1 LKEGND
7 TYDFKRFHDSVGLN
21 PGDDIAQFIVD
32 NGFGQCSDYNAAFVT
47 MARLAGL
54 PARYVTGYSG
64 GEWNGNGYTVSTQH
78 RATWGEVRLE
88 VTGGASN
95 VDLGWIPFDSCPEA
109 ETLEIVNQTL
119 APLTWDRDMSQN
131 FTLDGQFRFVENT
144 TVIDNAELK
153 AYLIPIE
160 EVGSVPGSAVTPAR
174 LIGSE
179 ITDSEG
185 NFSFNGSPIE
195 PNLPGLH
202 VVAIVHQSS
211 GFISS
216 DAVIYTTVIN
226 VTDDSNLSHTTPLAI
241 NSPVTGAGSLTI
253 IQGNLNLENDPNG
266 ITDKFAS
273 QLVWLSFTS
282 SFNGSNNISG
292 LVSPSGSWSVTL
304 ELDITESIGILPAT
318 LWYGGW
324 VDDFTIPTNPTPQF
338 HIRPSS
344 LNLNLD
350 VREAPNLTASI
361 ESLSTNNSRY
371 IVGDDLWVNGTAVTA
386 GTNPVD
392 MEGDLILSIRQNG
405 TFDTWTEVFNT
416 SVLGA
421 FSVRQNLT
429 ASIANVPAGEIEF
442 QLRFYPYTIDTT
454 DDANLS
460 SDDPYLLISQL
471 ELTIEASPQLRGS
484 LGTFA
489 VSVRDHRNI
498 NVDFVEGNFDLS
510 FNGSWFNTTTN
521 STAKLI
527 SSLPLDANLVAGDY
541 PLEVSFNGSTFYAP
555 SVGTGTI
562 RIRAGIDWTFN
573 LAQDWTHI
581 GNSTFINGSI
591 FDDLYGTPILDQNI
605 TQYTISMVS
614 PNGDVDIAQ
623 GLVDNNTSAFSQQI
637 LMPTNFASS
646 VYSFSISFDFYS
658 LGPLGG
664 PYYSSAE
671 SYLDIVTGNITQQP
685 SPSLQAG
692 IESELVLNVIPDRD
706 SDDGNIVV
714 TNGQFDFSILVTD
727 VADNS
732 FVPNEDVEF
741 IFDWNGTNQSI
752 GTARSD
758 ENGTANFSWNAIGIA
773 PGLYDIR
780 VVAFDNVS
788 SPLSKGSTRHLGNFT
803 LMNLTVQGNTDFRI
817 DSIPSSITA
826 GLDFNVIGQVI
837 DADDNS
843 RLLISPVKLEVFW
856 LNNPNETLITGYLT
870 TTNGSFNM
878 TVPTDV
884 LNNGT
889 VRGDKTLVISVI
901 EESSPFYLESSLE
914 TPIFV
919 FGVSEFDS
927 LKPLNPIIVNR
938 GDDVNLS
945 GQLVESSN
953 RFQPLSG
960 YDVAVQL
967 GDTWIDNLQ
976 TNNTGLF
983 DLTYTIPTSTPLGLV
998 TATFWFNGSSDLLS
1012 TSSSIS
1018 TIIVRSQTF
1027 LLIDPITDNP
1037 VAGQS
1042 FNISGTILSDNGS
1055 GLEQIDGTVLPA
1067 NILFSID
1074 GQPTGFSVVG
1084 GAVQVGGIWNA
1095 TITLTNSFAAGTHIV
1110 DASYTPAVNFYL
1122 GSNDTEVFDSRGFS
1136 ELIFMVPT
1144 VDSQGQPTLNDRTE
1158 RGNNISIELLLQ
1170 DNTGSPVAGQQLIV
1184 TFTGT
1189 SITTT
1194 LTTQANGSAFG
1205 ELPVPS
1211 DQSVGIMDINADF
1224 AGIPGTTGMI
1234 GSQTN
1239 TSFVVLAQTELTIT
1253 ESPEGLV
1260 AGDYML
1266 VNGTLLDDLSLPLQT
1281 MGVSSSA
1288 VVHLVVDGESV
1299 ASIETDAI
1307 NGTFTLGWAV
1317 PEDISAGVHTIV
1329 VEFYGGRDW
1338 VDPIGFGEPSN
1349 PEYYLPSSD
1358 TVDFNVSVPT
1368 VLSLLTQ
1375 SGDVNREELMVIE
1388 GLTTSASRQSYHYL
1402 LKVEMSTVKN

>member
-1 LKEGND
+1 
-7 TYDFKRFHDSVGLN
+7 
-21 PGDDIAQFIVD
+21 
-32 NGFGQCSDYNAAFVT
+32 
-47 MARLAGL
+47 
-54 PARYVTGYSG
+54 
-64 GEWNGNGYTVSTQH
+64 
-78 RATWGEVRLE
+78 
-88 VTGGASN
+88 
-95 VDLGWIPFDSCPEA
+95 
-109 ETLEIVNQTL
+109 
-119 APLTWDRDMSQN
+119 
-131 FTLDGQFRFVENT
+131 
-144 TVIDNAELK
+144 
-153 AYLIPIE
+153 
-160 EVGSVPGSAVTPAR
+160 
-174 LIGSE
+174 
-179 ITDSEG
+179 
-185 NFSFNGSPIE
+185 
-195 PNLPGLH
+195 
-202 VVAIVHQSS
+202 
-211 GFISS
+211 
-216 DAVIYTTVIN
+216 
-226 VTDDSNLSHTTPLAI
+226 
-241 NSPVTGAGSLTI
+241 
-253 IQGNLNLENDPNG
+253 
-266 ITDKFAS
+266 
-273 QLVWLSFTS
+273 
-282 SFNGSNNISG
+282 
-292 LVSPSGSWSVTL
+292 
-304 ELDITESIGILPAT
+304 
-318 LWYGGW
+318 
-324 VDDFTIPTNPTPQF
+324 
-338 HIRPSS
+338 
-344 LNLNLD
+344 
-350 VREAPNLTASI
+350 
-361 ESLSTNNSRY
+361 
-371 IVGDDLWVNGTAVTA
+371 
-386 GTNPVD
+386 
-392 MEGDLILSIRQNG
+392 
-405 TFDTWTEVFNT
+405 
-416 SVLGA
+416 
-421 FSVRQNLT
+421 
-429 ASIANVPAGEIEF
+429 
-442 QLRFYPYTIDTT
+442 
-454 DDANLS
+454 
-460 SDDPYLLISQL
+460 
-471 ELTIEASPQLRGS
+471 LTIEASPQLRGS

-489 VSVRDHRNI
+489 VSVRDHRNV

-623 GLVDNNTSAFSQQI
+623 GFVDNNTSAFSQQI

-658 LGPLGG
+658 LGPSGG

-692 IESELVLNVIPDRD
+692 IESELVLNVISDRD

-780 VVAFDNVS
+780 VVAYDNVS

-856 LNNPNETLITGYLT
+856 LNNPNETLVTGFLT

-976 TNNTGLF
+976 TNNTG
-983 DLTYTIPTSTPLGLV
+983 
-998 TATFWFNGSSDLLS
+998 
-1012 TSSSIS
+1012 
-1018 TIIVRSQTF
+1018 
-1027 LLIDPITDNP
+1027 
-1037 VAGQS
+1037 
-1042 FNISGTILSDNGS
+1042 
-1055 GLEQIDGTVLPA
+1055 
-1067 NILFSID
+1067 
-1074 GQPTGFSVVG
+1074 
-1084 GAVQVGGIWNA
+1084 
-1095 TITLTNSFAAGTHIV
+1095 
-1110 DASYTPAVNFYL
+1110 
-1122 GSNDTEVFDSRGFS
+1122 
-1136 ELIFMVPT
+1136 
-1144 VDSQGQPTLNDRTE
+1144 
-1158 RGNNISIELLLQ
+1158 
-1170 DNTGSPVAGQQLIV
+1170 
-1184 TFTGT
+1184 
-1189 SITTT
+1189 
-1194 LTTQANGSAFG
+1194 
-1205 ELPVPS
+1205 
-1211 DQSVGIMDINADF
+1211 
-1224 AGIPGTTGMI
+1224 
-1234 GSQTN
+1234 
-1239 TSFVVLAQTELTIT
+1239 
-1253 ESPEGLV
+1253 
-1260 AGDYML
+1260 
-1266 VNGTLLDDLSLPLQT
+1266 
-1281 MGVSSSA
+1281 
-1288 VVHLVVDGESV
+1288 
-1299 ASIETDAI
+1299 
-1307 NGTFTLGWAV
+1307 
-1317 PEDISAGVHTIV
+1317 
-1329 VEFYGGRDW
+1329 
-1338 VDPIGFGEPSN
+1338 
-1349 PEYYLPSSD
+1349 
-1358 TVDFNVSVPT
+1358 
-1368 VLSLLTQ
+1368 
-1375 SGDVNREELMVIE
+1375 
-1388 GLTTSASRQSYHYL
+1388 
-1402 LKVEMSTVKN
+1402 

>member
-1 LKEGND
+1 
-7 TYDFKRFHDSVGLN
+7 
-21 PGDDIAQFIVD
+21 
-32 NGFGQCSDYNAAFVT
+32 
-47 MARLAGL
+47 M
-54 PARYVTGYSG
+54 
-64 GEWNGNGYTVSTQH
+64 
-78 RATWGEVRLE
+78 
-88 VTGGASN
+88 
-95 VDLGWIPFDSCPEA
+95 
-109 ETLEIVNQTL
+109 
-119 APLTWDRDMSQN
+119 
-131 FTLDGQFRFVENT
+131 
-144 TVIDNAELK
+144 
-153 AYLIPIE
+153 
-160 EVGSVPGSAVTPAR
+160 
-174 LIGSE
+174 
-179 ITDSEG
+179 
-185 NFSFNGSPIE
+185 
-195 PNLPGLH
+195 
-202 VVAIVHQSS
+202 
-211 GFISS
+211 
-216 DAVIYTTVIN
+216 
-226 VTDDSNLSHTTPLAI
+226 
-241 NSPVTGAGSLTI
+241 
-253 IQGNLNLENDPNG
+253 
-266 ITDKFAS
+266 
-273 QLVWLSFTS
+273 
-282 SFNGSNNISG
+282 
-292 LVSPSGSWSVTL
+292 
-304 ELDITESIGILPAT
+304 
-318 LWYGGW
+318 
-324 VDDFTIPTNPTPQF
+324 
-338 HIRPSS
+338 
-344 LNLNLD
+344 
-350 VREAPNLTASI
+350 
-361 ESLSTNNSRY
+361 
-371 IVGDDLWVNGTAVTA
+371 
-386 GTNPVD
+386 
-392 MEGDLILSIRQNG
+392 
-405 TFDTWTEVFNT
+405 
-416 SVLGA
+416 
-421 FSVRQNLT
+421 
-429 ASIANVPAGEIEF
+429 
-442 QLRFYPYTIDTT
+442 
-454 DDANLS
+454 
-460 SDDPYLLISQL
+460 
-471 ELTIEASPQLRGS
+471 
-484 LGTFA
+484 
-489 VSVRDHRNI
+489 
-498 NVDFVEGNFDLS
+498 
-510 FNGSWFNTTTN
+510 
-521 STAKLI
+521 
-527 SSLPLDANLVAGDY
+527 
-541 PLEVSFNGSTFYAP
+541 
-555 SVGTGTI
+555 
-562 RIRAGIDWTFN
+562 
-573 LAQDWTHI
+573 
-581 GNSTFINGSI
+581 
-591 FDDLYGTPILDQNI
+591 YGTPILDQNI

-623 GLVDNNTSAFSQQI
+623 GFVDNNTSAFSQQI

-646 VYSFSISFDFYS
+646 VYSFSISFYFYS
-658 LGPLGG
+658 LGPSGG

-692 IESELVLNVIPDRD
+692 IESELVLNVISDRD

-780 VVAFDNVS
+780 VVAYDNVS

-856 LNNPNETLITGYLT
+856 LNNPNETLVTGFLT

-1027 LLIDPITDNP
+1027 MLIDPITDNP

-1084 GAVQVGGIWNA
+1084 GTVQVGGIWNA

-1307 NGTFTLGWAV
+1307 N
-1317 PEDISAGVHTIV
+1317 
-1329 VEFYGGRDW
+1329 
-1338 VDPIGFGEPSN
+1338 
-1349 PEYYLPSSD
+1349 
-1358 TVDFNVSVPT
+1358 
-1368 VLSLLTQ
+1368 
-1375 SGDVNREELMVIE
+1375 
-1388 GLTTSASRQSYHYL
+1388 
-1402 LKVEMSTVKN
+1402 

>member
-1 LKEGND
+1 
-7 TYDFKRFHDSVGLN
+7 
-21 PGDDIAQFIVD
+21 
-32 NGFGQCSDYNAAFVT
+32 
-47 MARLAGL
+47 
-54 PARYVTGYSG
+54 
-64 GEWNGNGYTVSTQH
+64 
-78 RATWGEVRLE
+78 
-88 VTGGASN
+88 
-95 VDLGWIPFDSCPEA
+95 
-109 ETLEIVNQTL
+109 
-119 APLTWDRDMSQN
+119 
-131 FTLDGQFRFVENT
+131 
-144 TVIDNAELK
+144 
-153 AYLIPIE
+153 
-160 EVGSVPGSAVTPAR
+160 
-174 LIGSE
+174 
-179 ITDSEG
+179 
-185 NFSFNGSPIE
+185 
-195 PNLPGLH
+195 
-202 VVAIVHQSS
+202 
-211 GFISS
+211 
-216 DAVIYTTVIN
+216 
-226 VTDDSNLSHTTPLAI
+226 
-241 NSPVTGAGSLTI
+241 
-253 IQGNLNLENDPNG
+253 
-266 ITDKFAS
+266 
-273 QLVWLSFTS
+273 
-282 SFNGSNNISG
+282 
-292 LVSPSGSWSVTL
+292 
-304 ELDITESIGILPAT
+304 
-318 LWYGGW
+318 
-324 VDDFTIPTNPTPQF
+324 
-338 HIRPSS
+338 
-344 LNLNLD
+344 
-350 VREAPNLTASI
+350 
-361 ESLSTNNSRY
+361 
-371 IVGDDLWVNGTAVTA
+371 
-386 GTNPVD
+386 
-392 MEGDLILSIRQNG
+392 
-405 TFDTWTEVFNT
+405 
-416 SVLGA
+416 
-421 FSVRQNLT
+421 
-429 ASIANVPAGEIEF
+429 
-442 QLRFYPYTIDTT
+442 
-454 DDANLS
+454 
-460 SDDPYLLISQL
+460 L
-471 ELTIEASPQLRGS
+471 ELTIDASPQLRGS

-489 VSVRDHRNI
+489 VSVRDHRNV

-692 IESELVLNVIPDRD
+692 IESELVLNVISDRD

-856 LNNPNETLITGYLT
+856 LNNPNETLVTGYLT

-976 TNNTGLF
+976 TNKTGLF
-983 DLTYTIPTSTPLGLV
+983 DLS
-998 TATFWFNGSSDLLS
+998 
-1012 TSSSIS
+1012 
-1018 TIIVRSQTF
+1018 
-1027 LLIDPITDNP
+1027 
-1037 VAGQS
+1037 
-1042 FNISGTILSDNGS
+1042 
-1055 GLEQIDGTVLPA
+1055 
-1067 NILFSID
+1067 
-1074 GQPTGFSVVG
+1074 
-1084 GAVQVGGIWNA
+1084 
-1095 TITLTNSFAAGTHIV
+1095 
-1110 DASYTPAVNFYL
+1110 
-1122 GSNDTEVFDSRGFS
+1122 
-1136 ELIFMVPT
+1136 
-1144 VDSQGQPTLNDRTE
+1144 
-1158 RGNNISIELLLQ
+1158 
-1170 DNTGSPVAGQQLIV
+1170 
-1184 TFTGT
+1184 
-1189 SITTT
+1189 
-1194 LTTQANGSAFG
+1194 
-1205 ELPVPS
+1205 
-1211 DQSVGIMDINADF
+1211 
-1224 AGIPGTTGMI
+1224 
-1234 GSQTN
+1234 
-1239 TSFVVLAQTELTIT
+1239 
-1253 ESPEGLV
+1253 
-1260 AGDYML
+1260 
-1266 VNGTLLDDLSLPLQT
+1266 
-1281 MGVSSSA
+1281 
-1288 VVHLVVDGESV
+1288 
-1299 ASIETDAI
+1299 
-1307 NGTFTLGWAV
+1307 
-1317 PEDISAGVHTIV
+1317 
-1329 VEFYGGRDW
+1329 
-1338 VDPIGFGEPSN
+1338 
-1349 PEYYLPSSD
+1349 
-1358 TVDFNVSVPT
+1358 
-1368 VLSLLTQ
+1368 
-1375 SGDVNREELMVIE
+1375 
-1388 GLTTSASRQSYHYL
+1388 
-1402 LKVEMSTVKN
+1402 